1 MKKHNTTIK
10 AFILLLLTAFSFTA
24 SAYDFYATASSG
36 QRIYFNILSDSTV
49 SVTYPRFYNNSYY
62 YGFTKPT
69 GNLIIPS
76 TVTQNSQLY
85 HVVSIGA
92 NAFYSCTGLTAVS
105 IPSSVTI
112 INDGAFNHCSG
123 PLRCPRTPRLRTT
136 LTAMWPSKA
145 AHLFTPL
152 PCPTHSP

>member
-24 SAYDFYATASSG
+24 SAYDFYTTASSG

-123 PLRCPRTPRLRTT
+123 LSS
-136 LTAMWPSKA
+136 LTIPNSVITIGVGAFQS
-145 AHLFTPL
+145 
-152 PCPTHSP
+152 CSNIQ